1 MRVSRAVFLKV
12 VAGVCGRAV
21 PPRPRRV
28 LAPLPVV
35 GALVLGCG
43 GDRKAPEPVVEGTV
57 PSTAAASTATPSAP
71 TSAPASAGAVAY
83 GRCVVCH
90 TATGEG
96 VPNVFPP
103 LAGSE
108 WVTGPAAR
116 PIAVVLH
123 GLQGAVTV
131 KGVTYTNAMMAYGT
145 GVPMSDTE
153 VAAVVTHIRSSWG
166 NAASPVSEAEVA
178 RVRKA
183 TAGRTGPYTQAEL
196 ERVR

>member
-1 MRVSRAVFLKV
+1 MRGSRWV
-12 VAGVCGRAV
+12 
-21 PPRPRRV
+21 RV
-28 LAPLPVV
+28 EMLV

-43 GDRKAPEPVVEGTV
+43 GDRKAPAPVVEEAV
-57 PSTAAASTATPSAP
+57 PSTVAAVPAPPSAP
-71 TSAPASAGAVAY
+71 VSAGEVAY

-90 TATGEG
+90 TTTGEG

-131 KGVTYTNAMMAYGT
+131 KGVTYSNAMMAYGT
-145 GVPMSDTE
+145 GVPMSDAE

-166 NAASPVSEAEVA
+166 NAASAVTEAEVA

-183 TAGRTGPYTQAEL
+183 TAGRTGPFTQAEL
-196 ERVR
+196 EKLR

>member
-1 MRVSRAVFLKV
+1 MRGLRWV
-12 VAGVCGRAV
+12 
-21 PPRPRRV
+21 RPEV
-28 LAPLPVV
+28 VV

-43 GDRKAPEPVVEGTV
+43 GDRKAPEPVVEAPPGAV
-57 PSTAAASTATPSAP
+57 AAASTGTPSP
-71 TSAPASAGAVAY
+71 TASPASPGEAVYA
-83 GRCVVCH
+83 RCVVCH

-145 GVPMSDTE
+145 GVPMSDAE

-166 NAASPVSEAEVA
+166 NAASAVTEAEVA

-196 ERVR
+196 EKVR